1 MAKRAHQS
9 GSYEDPLTWLLGG
22 LLDLLYLGLD
32 RLIGQALESLIR
44 RLPHR

>member
-1 MAKRAHQS
+1 MAKRAHKS

-22 LLDLLYLGLD
+22 LLDLLYMGVD
-32 RLIGQALESLIR
+32 RLVGKRIEALIK

>member
-1 MAKRAHQS
+1 MAKRAHKS

-22 LLDLLYLGLD
+22 LLDLLVLGIE
-32 RLIGQALESLIR
+32 RLVGKPVDALLK